1 MSLSPTSAR
10 RKILRP
16 LRRPSPMCVPKIR
29 ARVSSTDSAGLT
41 VEVAEAAEEAE
52 EDEEDVLHAAGSK
65 ERSRGLICLRTH
77 LFIGMDR
84 HAACTRVSETTRTM
98 IFFFV
103 YTGLCAGLRAERIA

>member
-41 VEVAEAAEEAE
+41 VEVAEAAEEDE

>member
-1 MSLSPTSAR
+1 
-10 RKILRP
+10 
-16 LRRPSPMCVPKIR
+16 MCVPKIR

-41 VEVAEAAEEAE
+41 VEVAE

>member
-1 MSLSPTSAR
+1 
-10 RKILRP
+10 
-16 LRRPSPMCVPKIR
+16 MCVPKIR

-41 VEVAEAAEEAE
+41 VEVAEAAE

-103 YTGLCAGLRAERIA
+103 

>member
-1 MSLSPTSAR
+1 
-10 RKILRP
+10 
-16 LRRPSPMCVPKIR
+16 MCVPKIR

-41 VEVAEAAEEAE
+41 VEVAEAAEE
-52 EDEEDVLHAAGSK
+52 DEEDVLHAAGSK
-65 ERSRGLICLRTH
+65 ERSRGLICLRPH

-103 YTGLCAGLRAERIA
+103 

>member
-1 MSLSPTSAR
+1 
-10 RKILRP
+10 
-16 LRRPSPMCVPKIR
+16 MCVPKIR

-77 LFIGMDR
+77 LFIGMYR

>member
-1 MSLSPTSAR
+1 
-10 RKILRP
+10 
-16 LRRPSPMCVPKIR
+16 MCVPKIR

-41 VEVAEAAEEAE
+41 VEVAEAAEAAE
-52 EDEEDVLHAAGSK
+52 EDVEDEEDVLHAAGSK

>member
-41 VEVAEAAEEAE
+41 VEVAEAAEEDV

-103 YTGLCAGLRAERIA
+103 YTGLRAGLRAERIA

>member
-1 MSLSPTSAR
+1 
-10 RKILRP
+10 
-16 LRRPSPMCVPKIR
+16 MCVPKIR

-41 VEVAEAAEEAE
+41 VEVAE

-103 YTGLCAGLRAERIA
+103 YTGLCAGLCAGRS